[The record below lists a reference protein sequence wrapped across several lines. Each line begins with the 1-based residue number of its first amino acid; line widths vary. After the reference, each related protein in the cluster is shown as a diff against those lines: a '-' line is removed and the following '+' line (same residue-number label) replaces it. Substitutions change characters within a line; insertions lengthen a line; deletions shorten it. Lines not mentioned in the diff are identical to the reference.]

1 MKRGATGMKLSLGQA
16 AKEAGVS
23 KATISRAV
31 KQGKISA
38 EKVGN
43 QYEIDP
49 AELFRVYPRNVSE
62 TAERNDAQPQPNA
75 ANDTE
80 IRMLREMLNAKDQHI
95 DDLKS
100 ELQQA
105 HKEKQ
110 ALLAAPARRRRIFGL
125 F

>member
-1 MKRGATGMKLSLGQA
+1 MKLSLGQA

-31 KQGKISA
+31 KTGKISA
-38 EKVGN
+38 DKVGN
-43 QYEIDP
+43 QYQIDP
-49 AELFRVYPRNVSE
+49 AELFRVYPPNVSE
-62 TAERNDAQPQPNA
+62 TAKSNDAQPLSNA

-80 IRMLREMLNAKDQHI
+80 IRMLREMLDAKNEHI
-95 DDLKS
+95 EDLKS

-110 ALLAAPARRRRIFGL
+110 ALLAAPAPRRRIFGL

>member
-1 MKRGATGMKLSLGQA
+1 MKLSLGQA
-16 AKEAGVS
+16 AKEVGVS

-49 AELFRVYPRNVSE
+49 AELFRVYPPNVSE
-62 TAERNDAQPQPNA
+62 TAERNDAQPLH
-75 ANDTE
+75 NDVNDIE
-80 IRMLREMLNAKDQHI
+80 IRMLREMLDAKNEHI
-95 DDLKS
+95 EDLKS
-100 ELQQA
+100 ELLQA

-110 ALLAAPARRRRIFGL
+110 SLLAAPTPRRRFLGL